1 MSVWCWTYNHIHFLE
16 DALQGILGQVTSFPF
31 ELILRDDASTDGT
44 TDIVRKYASSY
55 PNIIVPI
62 IEPENTWGKVNI
74 LQVFQNHSRGEY
86 VSFNDGD
93 DYWFDENKL
102 QSQVTILRKDI
113 SYAMA
118 CHSVEV
124 ISGNYVQST
133 ETKKKIYHP
142 ARSTRLKFKDI
153 LEHHVIPTLSLTYR
167 ANLLKEFPSWM
178 TKIRSGDIAVELLL
192 AAKGDCYYDFNPM
205 GVYRLHSGGVS
216 SNKNDVEDLVKAEY
230 FLYESVN
237 IHLHYKYSKLIKK
250 RKAKIDWKLGV
261 YRFKNKKIIMGLRL
275 ITKAFLHDPLFTII
289 SVIKLFLIK
298 CKGRY
303 YGGL

>member
-16 DALQGILGQVTSFPF
+16 DALQGILGQVTNFPF

-44 TDIVRKYASSY
+44 TNIVRKYASIY
-55 PNIIVPI
+55 PKIIVPI

-74 LQVFQNHSRGEY
+74 LQVFQNHTRGEY

-102 QSQVTILRKDI
+102 QFQLAILRKDV
-113 SYAMA
+113 SFAMA

-124 ISGNYVQST
+124 IRDNCLQST
-133 ETKKKIYHP
+133 ETKQKIYHP

-153 LEHHVIPTLSLTYR
+153 LEHHSIPTLSLIYR

-178 TKIRSGDIAVELLL
+178 TKIKSGDIAVELLL
-192 AAKGDCYYDFNPM
+192 AAKGDCYYDFNAM

-216 SNKNDVEDLVKAEY
+216 SNKKDAEGLAKAEH
-230 FLYESVN
+230 FLYDSVN
-237 IHLHYKYSKLIKK
+237 LHLHFKYSKLIKK
-250 RKAKIDWKLGV
+250 KKAKIDWKLGV
-261 YRFKNKKIIMGLRL
+261 FRLKNKKITSGIRL
-275 ITKAFLHDPLFTII
+275 VLKAFLHDPIFII
-289 SVIKLFLIK
+289 KTVIKFFLIK
-298 CKGRY
+298 CNC
-303 YGGL
+303 